1 MEPPKTDWTPKTQKH
16 FVAYAILHFSK
27 TSVSFKS
34 SSAVVAQLDRV
45 SGYEPEGRGFESC
58 LPHHL
63 IKKPSM
69 QKHRRLYLCRATV
82 FRASGDCRRPWREAS
97 DFFLVFFAFSL
108 LACYAFTPDVR
119 GSTEMTNPIRRQI
132 QEHPACDT
140 HRPRSHAEGFLRRSG
155 REVECTPLLRV
166 QVRIRASGVRI
177 PPSPPVSEQ
186 GSGLSS
192 EPCFFHEKDESKARK
207 NPCGPKSHHERFAG
221 TKPSSPHRDLRRT
234 RISS

>member
-1 MEPPKTDWTPKTQKH
+1 M
-16 FVAYAILHFSK
+16 
-27 TSVSFKS
+27 
-34 SSAVVAQLDRV
+34 
-45 SGYEPEGRGFESC
+45 SGNRFQGV
-58 LPHHL
+58 
-63 IKKPSM
+63 
-69 QKHRRLYLCRATV
+69 RRLQAALEGSV
-82 FRASGDCRRPWREAS
+82 GL
-97 DFFLVFFAFSL
+97 FLSFFFAFSL

-192 EPCFFHEKDESKARK
+192 EPCFFFMKKMRAKHAKTLAARSRIMKDSQE
-207 NPCGPKSHHERFAG
+207 P
-221 TKPSSPHRDLRRT
+221 SPHHHTEICVAPVSLHEL
-234 RISS
+234 I

>member
-16 FVAYAILHFSK
+16 FVAYAILHFPK

-82 FRASGDCRRPWREAS
+82 SGRPAIAGGLGGKRRT
-97 DFFLVFFAFSL
+97 FFKFFFAFSL

-186 GSGLSS
+186 GSELSS
-192 EPCFFHEKDESKARK
+192 EPCFFS
-207 NPCGPKSHHERFAG
+207 
-221 TKPSSPHRDLRRT
+221 
-234 RISS
+234 